1 MFRLLVSAGGT
12 GGGVY
17 PALAIAAALRP
28 KAEMRWI
35 GGEGRLEASL
45 VQRAGIPLDPVP
57 AAGVHG
63 VGLRALPGNVVRL
76 ARGAV
81 AARRVIS
88 RFRPDAML
96 FTGGYVGFPAA
107 VAGWGIPKLVYVPD
121 IEPGLASRWLARWA
135 DVVAVTA
142 DESRRFY
149 SPRQN
154 VVVSGYP
161 TRPDLQPMDK
171 RQARSAL
178 GLDPD
183 APVLLV
189 YGGSLGARSIN
200 EAVWA
205 NLSEWLTLAQIIH
218 VTGDLDWPRVDAVM
232 AQLPS
237 ELAARYQPYSYLHE
251 GMTRALSAADLSVS
265 RAGASTLG
273 ELPLF
278 GLPSVLVPYPHA
290 WRYQKVNAEF
300 LVQRGA
306 AVMLEDSRLPGELLP
321 LVRAL
326 LHDPERLAAMSAA
339 ARRQA
344 VPGAAGRIAAEI
356 ERIAGGP
363 RG

>member
-1 MFRLLVSAGGT
+1 
-12 GGGVY
+12 
-17 PALAIAAALRP
+17 
-28 KAEMRWI
+28 
-35 GGEGRLEASL
+35 
-45 VQRAGIPLDPVP
+45 
-57 AAGVHG
+57 
-63 VGLRALPGNVVRL
+63 
-76 ARGAV
+76 
-81 AARRVIS
+81 
-88 RFRPDAML
+88 ML

-290 WRYQKVNAEF
+290 WRYQKVNADF